1 MYRAV
6 LSLLFVL
13 LSLLIALPAMAGNWG
28 ESWGSMVWGATVAAV
43 PTMGWLGGGL
53 LVGLLPGGAPAVR
66 TADIGAAEMPA

>member
-1 MYRAV
+1 MHRAA
-6 LSLLFVL
+6 LSLLFIL
-13 LSLLIALPAMAGNWG
+13 LSLLVAVPAMAGNWG
-28 ESWGSMVWGATVAAV
+28 ESWGSMVWGSVAAV

>member
-1 MYRAV
+1 MRRI
-6 LSLLFVL
+6 L
-13 LSLLIALPAMAGNWG
+13 LSLPLLLLTLLFALPALAGNWG
-28 ESWGSMVWGATVAAV
+28 TRIWGATLAAV